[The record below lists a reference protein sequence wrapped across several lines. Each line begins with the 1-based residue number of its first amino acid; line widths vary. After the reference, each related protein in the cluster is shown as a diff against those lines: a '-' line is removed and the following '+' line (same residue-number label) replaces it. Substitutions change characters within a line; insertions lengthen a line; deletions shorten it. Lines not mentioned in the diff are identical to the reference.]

1 MGAVEFIVD
10 SGSEATILNTGLAD
24 QHGVDRAASSASLY
38 HIGGGDLNCSTRGR
52 LHGQLRDEKWGPFPV
67 ALECHVGDVQ
77 RNVLSVSRLVDQG
90 CTVSFGPD
98 GCWIQ
103 HQGRCVNLHR
113 QGGLFTLRVERP
125 SGRKGQEAQMVA
137 PVAMDDAED
146 EPSDELPEWLQAFD
160 PDDYLEEESAHDF
173 AEGLADAEE
182 FHAPAG
188 PDARAAT
195 TPATP
200 TEAERRA
207 HAVAHLPYRGWCEHC
222 VSGKG
227 VEEPHFRQ
235 DAGAS
240 MERVVQ
246 IDYSFYGS
254 TAAICPEKEAVRK
267 VLVAVD
273 TDTGMAYQI
282 MCRTKGRQDQ
292 YVVAGICKFLTDLRC
307 SDIVLQSDGEHPIR
321 AIVAAIAQTARE
333 KHGLVIRERRA
344 PKFSHQSQGSV
355 EATIRHCR
363 GHFRTLRSALENE
376 TGLELSMAHDIA
388 PWLVR
393 HAGWLISRFQ
403 PKAERRSAYFRVHGV
418 EYTRPLV
425 EFGEYVLFRD
435 NSPASLANKAR
446 SPWSSGVWLGRSD
459 ATDENIIGTATGVK
473 LIRTIRRRP
482 VGEQYSAE
490 AVQSMRGTPWQLT
503 AGRGDDSKAAS
514 PPTAVPMPAT
524 FPAAPSPG
532 GSAPTPTIAPEA
544 PQQDQHQSSPQP
556 AGAEA
561 PGSRQSSSSSSS
573 SSSDQSD
580 MQAEPQIAPRGSLD
594 GPPSPRPSSAT
605 RPAMAMADD
614 ANKRYKVMSIID
626 RSEVEHL
633 PVTEEALDLEAVA
646 AVATEQK
653 QDAEL
658 RYLRQNDSYEV
669 WSNADQV

>member
-1 MGAVEFIVD
+1 MAKHKGPETARRACRYCGTHGHRERDCRKKQAASKGGGETAAVVTTPGPTTGQVAFVGRRQLEDESGWILGVMRAATKEPRIKTVGAVEFIVD

-24 QHGVDRAASSASLY
+24 KHGVDRAASSASLY
-38 HIGGGDLNCSTRGR
+38 HIGGGDLNCSTRGS

-67 ALECHVGDVQ
+67 ALECHVGDV
-77 RNVLSVSRLVDQG
+77 RKNVHSVSRLVDQG
-90 CTVSFGPD
+90 CTVNFGPG

-160 PDDYLEEESAHDF
+160 PDDYLEDENAHDF

-188 PDARAAT
+188 PDARADT

-207 HAVAHLPYRGWCEHC
+207 HAIAHLPYRGWCEHC

-235 DAGAS
+235 DAGTS

-254 TAAICPEKEAVRK
+254 TAAICSEKEAVRK

-376 TGLELSMAHDIA
+376 TGLEISMAHDIA

-393 HAGWLISRFQ
+393 HAGWLITRFQ
-403 PKAERRSAYFRVHGV
+403 PKAEKRSAYFRVHGV

-459 ATDENIIGTATGVK
+459 ATDENIIGTS
-473 LIRTIRRRP
+473 
-482 VGEQYSAE
+482 VGCE
-490 AVQSMRGTPWQLT
+490 V
-503 AGRGDDSKAAS
+503 DS
-514 PPTAVPMPAT
+514 
-524 FPAAPSPG
+524 
-532 GSAPTPTIAPEA
+532 
-544 PQQDQHQSSPQP
+544 D
-556 AGAEA
+556 
-561 PGSRQSSSSSSS
+561 
-573 SSSDQSD
+573 
-580 MQAEPQIAPRGSLD
+580 
-594 GPPSPRPSSAT
+594 
-605 RPAMAMADD
+605 
-614 ANKRYKVMSIID
+614 Y
-626 RSEVEHL
+626 
-633 PVTEEALDLEAVA
+633 
-646 AVATEQK
+646 
-653 QDAEL
+653 
-658 RYLRQNDSYEV
+658 
-669 WSNADQV
+669 